1 MISSGI
7 KNTKFLIKRAYAR
20 MELLRKLTSFTKSIK
35 DRKQIYKSFIRS
47 VLEQSCVVWNFNI
60 TKRNEKDLER
70 VQKVAVRLI
79 LGNYNSYK
87 EALEYLNL
95 ESLKERR
102 NVLSRRFA
110 EKCVK
115 NTKTKRMFEIDKTKH
130 TMLLRHKEQFKVI
143 HAKRIRMENSA
154 IPQMIKHLNKKY
166 KEDKEKLTN

>member
-1 MISSGI
+1 
-7 KNTKFLIKRAYAR
+7 

-35 DRKQIYKSFIRS
+35 DRKHIYISFIRS

-60 TKRNEKDLER
+60 TKRNEKELER

-110 EKCVK
+110 EKLC
-115 NTKTKRMFEIDKTKH
+115 
-130 TMLLRHKEQFKVI
+130 
-143 HAKRIRMENSA
+143 
-154 IPQMIKHLNKKY
+154 
-166 KEDKEKLTN
+166 